1 MVDLQVLLKGPSSPL
16 NPLFRRVCWGRI
28 WAVDTLHREVA
39 WSGIFSAVPKEETPV
54 PGHFQDTKTR
64 EPDLLNSLTAMES
77 CVSLGKVL
85 NLSTLLS
92 EERTEGKLCSGFS
105 QGSWPCAALRLQ

>member
-1 MVDLQVLLKGPSSPL
+1 M
-16 NPLFRRVCWGRI
+16 
-28 WAVDTLHREVA
+28 A

-85 NLSTLLS
+85 NLSGLLS